1 MLTKVD
7 VITEQGTTLELPL
20 QDSSEGYLVKDI
32 SGLEPVKANLVSASF
47 ANVDGEQFYSSRRE
61 ARNVVVKLGLEV
73 GYATGTGRQLRSN
86 LYNFFMPQSTVKLR
100 FYEDDMGGFVDISA
114 VVESFDCPLFAQEP
128 EATISLMC
136 YDPDF
141 IDPDPVIINGVTT
154 DGTVEM
160 LIEYDGTVETGFLF
174 NLMVDRTLPEFTI
187 HHRSSD
193 NAIRSLI
200 FEEPLSAGDVLE
212 ISTVTGAKGATLT
225 INEGG
230 SESILYGIEAT
241 SNWINLFPGSNY
253 IRVYVEEP
261 GDPIPYTIQYTTK
274 YGGL

>member
-7 VITEQGTTLELPL
+7 VITEQGLTLELPL

-32 SGLEPVKANLVSASF
+32 GGLEPVKATLVSSSF
-47 ANVDGEQFYSSRRE
+47 ANVDGEQYHSSRRE
-61 ARNVVVKLGLEV
+61 ARNVVFKLGLEV
-73 GYATGTGRQLRSN
+73 GHTTGTGRQLRSN
-86 LYNFFMPQSTVKLR
+86 LYRYFMPKSTVKLR
-100 FYEDDMGGFVDISA
+100 FYEDDMGGFVDIFA

-141 IDPDPVIINGVTT
+141 YDPDPVIINGVTT
-154 DGTVEM
+154 DDTDEM
-160 LIEYDGTVETGFLF
+160 LIEYDGTVETGILF

-193 NAIRSLI
+193 NAIRSLV
-200 FEEPLSAGDVLE
+200 FEEPLSAGDVLT

-225 INEGG
+225 VNEEAT
-230 SESILYGIEAT
+230 SSILYGIDPA
-241 SNWINLFPGSNY
+241 SNWINLFPGMNY
-253 IRVYVEEP
+253 IRVYVEET
-261 GDPIPYTIQYTTK
+261 GDPIPYTIEYTTK